1 MNFFKTG
8 SDFVSFL
15 CIIADDGKVVACS
28 VSVDD
33 DDDDDNDDDDD
44 DTDAK
49 LLPIK
54 YSYY

>member
-28 VSVDD
+28 ASVDD
-33 DDDDDNDDDDD
+33 DDDDDNDDD
-44 DTDAK
+44 TNAK